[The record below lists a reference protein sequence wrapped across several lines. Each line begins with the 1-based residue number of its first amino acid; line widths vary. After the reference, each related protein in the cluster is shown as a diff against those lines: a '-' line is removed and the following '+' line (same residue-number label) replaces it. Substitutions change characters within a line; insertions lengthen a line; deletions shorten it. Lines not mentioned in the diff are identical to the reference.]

1 MGKLVASRKE
11 VSREYLGLIRRFP
24 LRPIRSDRELKTASR
39 LVDELLDR
47 KLKKDEEAYLD
58 VLGTLIEQYE
68 EANHPIE
75 EVTAREMLE
84 HLIEARGV
92 SKRRVALEIDIA
104 VSTISELVSGKRL
117 INLTHIQKLARYFGV
132 EPECLS
138 DRVKPALSLKFVRGD
153 GRQFKHEGA
162 VHPCC

>member
-1 MGKLVASRKE
+1 MATKKE
-11 VSREYLGLIRRFP
+11 VSREYLGLIGRFP

-58 VLGTLIEQYE
+58 VLSTLIEQYE

-75 EVTAREMLE
+75 EVTDREMLE

-92 SKRRVALEIDIA
+92 SKRRVALEVDIA
-104 VSTISELVSGKRL
+104 VSTISELVSGKRP
-117 INLTHIQKLARYFGV
+117 INLTHIQKLSRYFGV
-132 EPECLS
+132 EPGVFIGSGKARSASTVRKEG
-138 DRVKPALSLKFVRGD
+138 RPAIR
-153 GRQFKHEGA
+153 A
-162 VHPCC
+162 